1 MYYFK
6 PLKITTIIILPVLI
20 SACGVT
26 GAPECNDDSVTSLVK
41 EITLNT
47 IKDDYARY
55 YSPYAGGM
63 KYQALKEA
71 VANGS
76 DFLTEHLADVEKDAG
91 EAQISL
97 SGIRTQNQN
106 HEIQKSECS
115 CQLTINRKN
124 ALTKQPSNVSASVSY
139 TAQYA
144 DDGNIY
150 VEVFGL

>member
-1 MYYFK
+1 M
-6 PLKITTIIILPVLI
+6 IIILPFFI

-26 GAPECNDDSVTSLVK
+26 GTPECNDDYVTSLVK

-55 YSPYAGGM
+55 YSPYAGEM

-76 DFLTEHLADVEKDAG
+76 DFLAEHLVDVEKDAG

-97 SGIRTQNQN
+97 SGIRIQTMKLKSQNAVAN
-106 HEIQKSECS
+106 
-115 CQLTINRKN
+115 
-124 ALTKQPSNVSASVSY
+124 
-139 TAQYA
+139 
-144 DDGNIY
+144 
-150 VEVFGL
+150 